1 MHFPGLKKPDL
12 HEEVNEVFIHN
23 FVKSLGLSL
32 VSIFIPMYLMD
43 SAGFSILQV
52 GLFFLAYYIAD
63 LLVTIPS
70 YHVSSKIGYKKV
82 SILSAPFLVGYYFL
96 LQSFSTPALLY
107 LSTAVGATGKCLYWA
122 GMNPETA
129 MSTHEDKRD
138 SEVGIFY
145 SMPTLASI
153 VSPVVGGLIV
163 AAFSYNV
170 LFIVTGLLVGASFV
184 PLFFSEEHSEG
195 LETDLVSFFSRDYI
209 EDFLTYFFNGA
220 ESIGKRLLWPLF
232 LVLIIEGS
240 VDLGVAGGLKSLGAA
255 FTSIAIGRITDDDNR
270 PKVIASGVLVS
281 VLMFFAL
288 YTVTDP
294 LTATVLSFIFG
305 LGRTAIT
312 MSAFE
317 KALENAERDDYLE
330 YFAFRGTA
338 LNLGRLSMLGLII
351 GSYYLTQS
359 LLTSVVVMNI
369 SIVMFGYFLVKIS
382 NKK

>member
-1 MHFPGLKKPDL
+1 M
-12 HEEVNEVFIHN
+12 HN

-43 SAGFSILQV
+43 SAGFTILQV
-52 GLFFLAYYIAD
+52 GFFFLSYYMAD
-63 LLVTIPS
+63 LLVTIPA
-70 YHVSSKIGYKKV
+70 YHISSRIGYKK
-82 SILSAPFLVGYYFL
+82 IALISAPFLVGYYFL
-96 LQSFSTPALLY
+96 LQNFSTPALLY
-107 LSTAVGATGKCLYWA
+107 LSTVVGATGKSLYWA

-129 MSTHEDKRD
+129 MSTHDEKRD

-153 VSPVVGGLIV
+153 ISPVVGGMVV

-170 LFIVTGLLVGASFV
+170 LFIVTGILVGASFI

-195 LETDLVSFFSRDYI
+195 LDTDLASFFSLNYM

-232 LVLIIEGS
+232 LVLIIEGA

-255 FTSIAIGRITDDDNR
+255 FTSIAIGRITNDENR
-270 PKVIASGVLVS
+270 SRVIASGVLIS

-294 LTATVLSFIFG
+294 LTATILSFIFG
-305 LGRTAIT
+305 LGRTAVT

-338 LNLGRLSMLGLII
+338 LNLGRLSMLGVIV

-359 LLTSVVVMNI
+359 LLTSVVAMNA
-369 SIVMFGYFLVKIS
+369 SIILFGYFLVKIS
-382 NKK
+382 

>member
-1 MHFPGLKKPDL
+1 
-12 HEEVNEVFIHN
+12 
-23 FVKSLGLSL
+23 
-32 VSIFIPMYLMD
+32 
-43 SAGFSILQV
+43 
-52 GLFFLAYYIAD
+52 
-63 LLVTIPS
+63 
-70 YHVSSKIGYKKV
+70 
-82 SILSAPFLVGYYFL
+82 
-96 LQSFSTPALLY
+96 
-107 LSTAVGATGKCLYWA
+107 
-122 GMNPETA
+122 MNPETA
-129 MSTHEDKRD
+129 MSTHVDKRD

-170 LFIVTGLLVGASFV
+170 LFIVTGLLVGASFI

-195 LETDLVSFFSRDYI
+195 LETNLVSFFSWDYM

-240 VDLGVAGGLKSLGAA
+240 VDLGLAGGLKSLGAA
-255 FTSIAIGRITDDDNR
+255 FTSIAIGRITDDENR

-294 LTATVLSFIFG
+294 LTATVLSFVFG

-317 KALENAERDDYLE
+317 KALENAEREDYLE

-338 LNLGRLSMLGLII
+338 LNLGRLSMLGVII
-351 GSYYLTQS
+351 GSYFATQS
-359 LLTSVVVMNI
+359 LLTSVVVMNA

-382 NKK
+382 EKK

>member
-1 MHFPGLKKPDL
+1 MHVPGLRKPDL
-12 HEEVNEVFIHN
+12 HEEVNEVFLHN

-43 SAGFSILQV
+43 SAGFTILQV
-52 GLFFLAYYIAD
+52 GFFFLSYYVAD
-63 LLVTIPS
+63 LLVTIPA
-70 YHVSSKIGYKKV
+70 YHVSSRIGYKKV
-82 SILSAPFLVGYYFL
+82 ALISAPFLVKYYFL
-96 LQSFSTPALLY
+96 LQYFSTPALLY
-107 LSTAVGATGKCLYWA
+107 LSTVVGATGKSLYWA

-129 MSTHEDKRD
+129 MSTHDEKRD

-153 VSPVVGGLIV
+153 ISPVVGGMVV
-163 AAFSYNV
+163 AAFSYNI
-170 LFIVTGLLVGASFV
+170 LFIVTGILVGASFI

-195 LETDLVSFFSRDYI
+195 LDTDLASFFSWNYL

-232 LVLIIEGS
+232 LVLIIEGA

-255 FTSIAIGRITDDDNR
+255 FTSIAIGRITNDENR
-270 PKVIASGVLVS
+270 SRVIASGVLIS

-294 LTATVLSFIFG
+294 LTATILSFIFG
-305 LGRTAIT
+305 LGRTAVT

-338 LNLGRLSMLGLII
+338 LNLGRLVMIGIII

-359 LLTSVVVMNI
+359 LLTSVVAMNA
-369 SIVMFGYFLVKIS
+369 SIILFGYFLVKIS
-382 NKK
+382 RR